1 MNDLPLLGVRGWNW
15 VMLPYPEKEKPCKVL
30 DGTLLLKLGLD
41 NSSVSNL
48 VKIGLPGRKAF
59 GPDPRMWD

>member
-1 MNDLPLLGVRGWNW
+1 MLLC
-15 VMLPYPEKEKPCKVL
+15 PEKEKPCKVL
-30 DGTLLLKLGLD
+30 DDTLLLKLGLD